1 MNSASWGWARTSLS
15 LHELLLNLIP
25 GSRDDLG
32 EYTESVFTLRSYFY
46 FLILLFSAVR
56 IARWQLQL
64 DDARSLAAIADIE
77 SDEATRA
84 FLDAEKVISY
94 TSVLNSVVFLTIP
107 LLRF

>member
-1 MNSASWGWARTSLS
+1 MRA
-15 LHELLLNLIP
+15 
-25 GSRDDLG
+25 
-32 EYTESVFTLRSYFY
+32 
-46 FLILLFSAVR
+46 
-56 IARWQLQL
+56 ARWQRQL

-84 FLDAEKVISY
+84 FLDAEKVITS

>member
-1 MNSASWGWARTSLS
+1 MNSASWGWARASLS
-15 LHELLLNLIP
+15 LHEQLLNFIP
-25 GSRDDLG
+25 GTRDDIG
-32 EYTESVFTLRSYFY
+32 EYTESIFTLRSYFY

-56 IARWQLQL
+56 IARWQRQL

-84 FLDAEKVISY
+84 FLDAEKVISP